1 MTVILG
7 VKTKNRLETSDEI
20 QKVLTKFGCDIKT
33 RLGIHNILGN
43 ICPKNALILLE
54 IPQKKQAIL
63 LENELLNISEIE
75 IQRMEFDFN

>member
-7 VKTKNRLETSDEI
+7 VKTTNRIETSDDI
-20 QKVLTKFGCDIKT
+20 QKILTKFGCYIKT

-43 ICPKNALILLE
+43 ICPKDALILLE
-54 IPQKKQAIL
+54 IPQKEQAIL
-63 LENELLNISEIE
+63 IENELLNISEIE

>member
-54 IPQKKQAIL
+54 IPQKTQAIL